1 VSLGTAREKFSTSL
15 DWINVSYRSVY
26 LVVGG
31 TATLVVV
38 LVCALIFRGRLIDL
52 LSPSRR
58 EARVEIAEA
67 QHLLTEASAYAHDS
81 KMGTLIESAGEKLK
95 DSQQH
100 YSRRNYRDAR
110 TSAILSQ
117 NYSQKMI
124 DIGRGDTT
132 TTREVR
138 FYRIE
143 GEVRVKR
150 AGQFHWEDATPRML
164 LKIGDQI
171 KTGSSAGVQIL
182 YFDGT
187 ITTVRPESLLEIK
200 DLYEEPGSRERR
212 VSEKLN
218 WGEVETATRKANV
231 AGSYHEIQS
240 VGATAK
246 SREDSEFKV
255 SYNQK
260 SSSGAVSLFTGR
272 VDVSTSAARVTIKG
286 GETVA
291 IQKGVLGAVEKLPP
305 APRLL
310 TPSDQKIFVYGSPA
324 QSSTTLAWEPVTEG
338 TRYHLQVSLRSLFG
352 AMLVDK
358 SDVRSSTV
366 ELPGLPAEAY
376 YWRVATVDARGR
388 NSPFSSARKFR
399 ISTTEIR
406 DRSDKMPPPL
416 AIQDFIQNGPYVILN
431 GKTEYGATLWVEGER
446 VDVDD
451 NGVFYAVVRLKK
463 DGLNQVQVVAQ
474 DSAGNETRKALNAY
488 VESY

>member
-1 VSLGTAREKFSTSL
+1 MSLGTAREKFSTSL

-38 LVCALIFRGRLIDL
+38 LVCALIFRERLVDL

-200 DLYEEPGSRERR
+200 DLYEGPVSRERR

-272 VDVSTSAARVTIKG
+272 VDVSTI
-286 GETVA
+286 
-291 IQKGVLGAVEKLPP
+291 
-305 APRLL
+305 
-310 TPSDQKIFVYGSPA
+310 
-324 QSSTTLAWEPVTEG
+324 
-338 TRYHLQVSLRSLFG
+338 
-352 AMLVDK
+352 
-358 SDVRSSTV
+358 
-366 ELPGLPAEAY
+366 
-376 YWRVATVDARGR
+376 
-388 NSPFSSARKFR
+388 
-399 ISTTEIR
+399 
-406 DRSDKMPPPL
+406 
-416 AIQDFIQNGPYVILN
+416 
-431 GKTEYGATLWVEGER
+431 
-446 VDVDD
+446 
-451 NGVFYAVVRLKK
+451 
-463 DGLNQVQVVAQ
+463 
-474 DSAGNETRKALNAY
+474 
-488 VESY
+488 